1 MENLYNNSKRRYDFI
16 KFEENNGNQS
26 LSGSVMRQRR
36 KDDRKCIPKCIS
48 EEKEKIKGKKC

>member
-26 LSGSVMRQRR
+26 CQ
-36 KDDRKCIPKCIS
+36 
-48 EEKEKIKGKKC
+48 EA